1 MRTKIDT
8 TGVQFRTAS
17 QPRPKKFKDDEPQ
30 ATTQD
35 GRPIWVIKLDAIETD
50 RQAKESIWVEVAGDE
65 PKVPFDDFVTVT
77 DLVYAPYVS
86 KKTGKIGRK
95 FRAEA
100 ITAVN
105 GKAAH
110 AA

>member
-1 MRTKIDT
+1 MRTLIDT

-17 QPRPKKFKDDEPQ
+17 LPRPKKFGENEPQ
-30 ATTQD
+30 ATTKD
-35 GRPIWVIKLDAIETD
+35 GRPIWVVKLDAVEPD
-50 RQAKESIWVEVAGDE
+50 RERKESIWVEVAGDE
-65 PKVPFDDFVTVT
+65 PKVPFDDFVQVT
-77 DLVYAPYVS
+77 DLVFVPYVS
-86 KKTGKIGRK
+86 KTGKIGRK

-105 GKAAH
+105 AKTAH